1 MGSKKYIEKTID
13 EMGLSKKTN
22 DKLKNNDIN
31 TVKDLWVLKRTDLK
45 KKGLTD
51 TEINQIIIKFQ
62 LNGLDLNKK
71 EY

>member
-1 MGSKKYIEKTID
+1 MGNKKYIENTID
-13 EMGLSKKTN
+13 DMGLSKKIN

-31 TVKDLWVLKRTDLK
+31 SVKDLWVLKRTELK
-45 KKGLTD
+45 KKGFTD
-51 TEINQIIIKFQ
+51 NEINQIIIKLQ